1 MECPGAVRSKS
12 IKIKGKQ
19 KALKRGESGGRKGS
33 KIGRINWPSCIIIL
47 RQLVARLIGNKSVIK
62 IVVSIVGGG
71 KKLKDLKH
79 IYIHTYIFPFC

>member
-1 MECPGAVRSKS
+1 MRSKS

-47 RQLVARLIGNKSVIK
+47 RQLMARLIGNKSVIK